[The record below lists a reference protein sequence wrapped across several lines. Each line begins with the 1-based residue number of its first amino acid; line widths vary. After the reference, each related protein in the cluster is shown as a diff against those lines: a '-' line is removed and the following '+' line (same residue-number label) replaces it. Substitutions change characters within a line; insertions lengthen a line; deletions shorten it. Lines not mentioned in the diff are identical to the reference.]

1 MSVVSDE
8 QIAALA
14 SKCWKGQN
22 QVIAVAVALAESG
35 GNTAAANYCC
45 HCLWQVNVLAHKQY
59 NAATLVS
66 NPLACVAA
74 ACAIQ
79 KTSGWG
85 AWQTYSEGTY
95 KQFLPRAEKA
105 VKEWQK
111 GDATENV
118 KESGPFT
125 EGEVKATEKAGSAL
139 VAPFELEKKALEFLT
154 SKGGWLRALKVA
166 GGGILL
172 IIAVNELIKLGGDTS
187 KGPID
192 VAAKTA
198 TKAATAVTGVG
209 AATETAKAASKV
221 AKAKPKS
228 GGSKFDPN
236 APYTFRD
243 ATGKL
248 VTETP

>member
-45 HCLWQVNVLAHKQY
+45 HCLWQINVLAHKQY

-66 NPLACVAA
+66 NPIACVTA

-105 VKEWQK
+105 VKEWS
-111 GDATENV
+111 GSGANENV
-118 KESGPFT
+118 KESGPFP
-125 EGEVKATEKAGSAL
+125 ESVVKAAEKAGSSL
-139 VAPFELEKKALEFLT
+139 TAPFALEGKLLEFLT
-154 SKGGWLRALKVA
+154 SKGGWLRAIKVI
-166 GGGILL
+166 GGSVLL
-172 IIAVNELIKLGGDTS
+172 VIAVNELVKLGGDTS
-187 KGPID
+187 KGPLE
-192 VAAKTA
+192 AATKTA
-198 TKAATAVTGVG
+198 KKGAEAAAVVG
-209 AATETAKAASKV
+209 AAA
-221 AKAKPKS
+221 
-228 GGSKFDPN
+228 
-236 APYTFRD
+236 
-243 ATGKL
+243 
-248 VTETP
+248 

>member
-1 MSVVSDE
+1 VSVVSDE

-79 KTSGWG
+79 KASGSGWG
-85 AWQTYSEGTY
+85 EWQTYSEGTY

-111 GDATENV
+111 GGATENV

-125 EGEVKATEKAGSAL
+125 EGEVKATEKAGSTL

-172 IIAVNELIKLGGDTS
+172 IIAINELIKLGGDTS
-187 KGPID
+187 TGP
-192 VAAKTA
+192 VEAATKTA
-198 TKAATAVTGVG
+198 TKTASAVVG
-209 AATETAKAASKV
+209 TETGAKAV
-221 AKAKPKS
+221 AKASQATKNALSGKTAADAAARQSARAKS
-228 GGSKFDPN
+228 K
-236 APYTFRD
+236 
-243 ATGKL
+243 
-248 VTETP
+248 